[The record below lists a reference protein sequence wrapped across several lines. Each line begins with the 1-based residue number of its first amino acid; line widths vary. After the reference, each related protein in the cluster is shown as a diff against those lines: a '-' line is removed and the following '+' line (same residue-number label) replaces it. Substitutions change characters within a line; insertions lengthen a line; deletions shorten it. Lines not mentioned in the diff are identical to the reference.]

1 MGTPILVFHAM
12 LISHAAKELCAM
24 CANPSNQ
31 ARNPCPMS
39 RQARAVVAIVPIT
52 ILVNN
57 GSAFS

>member
-1 MGTPILVFHAM
+1 MPIPLFHAA
-12 LISHAAKELCAM
+12 LINHAAKEFCAM

-31 ARNPCPMS
+31 ARNPCPKL

-52 ILVNN
+52 ILVKN